1 MALPALIVDNDQPF
15 AQRIGFEL
23 AQLGYRAE
31 FASTKADAMAI
42 ATTRKPALVI
52 AELRIGQESGLGLF
66 EELRLSGVEVRFAIV
81 TAFGAIASAV
91 EATRLGVAAYLA
103 KPVSAANILDAV
115 NGGRNRASAAQAAAP
130 YCSLDRAKWEYINL
144 TVASSGSISEAARR
158 LRVERRSLRRML
170 AKCPPAR

>member
-1 MALPALIVDNDQPF
+1 MAVPALIVDNDQPF
-15 AQRIGFEL
+15 AQRLGAEL

-42 ATTRKPALVI
+42 ATTSLPALVI
-52 AELRIGQESGLGLF
+52 AELRIGQESGLALF

-81 TAFGAIASAV
+81 TAFSAIASAV

-115 NGGRNRASAAQAAAP
+115 NGARNRASAAQAAA